1 MIGKPVDAATA
12 AAPADAAAH
21 DPAPAPINAGTPHIS
36 AFGRSFDLPPVGAQ
50 PPFEAAPAQTFP
62 PKPAPLPAPE
72 ASSYGLPSPPAQLP
86 TQANPVGGK
95 PAPGNVLKLGL
106 ASIVKG
112 CPVQDIG
119 IAPDLIPSWVQV
131 SLPKDL
137 VEPQLS
143 SGKVIVTLA
152 DVVNGLDADMRHLI
166 VPAHPSIKVEIP
178 ASEVPTSA
186 GQGAP
191 ERKSGA
197 FSTTP
202 ASPSAGAAGLPQG
215 VPWPFQSTA
224 DPAKATS
231 LPPSLTTGGYPPP
244 IPSSFPPA
252 GNGAVPTFASAAGS
266 PTTPGRFGA
275 ETPPKPATSSP
286 PNGSPMPKM
295 NGVQVARQSDKHSQ
309 MLLRVLLGSEAEDI
323 DAEAV
328 VRLTT
333 SQPGVAA
340 AVCFYDG
347 RPVATSGNGSP
358 EAENFLRQAQ
368 RMHDH
373 VQPLVALT
381 GIEDTETVSV
391 KSDRHMVT
399 FSLQKQVTLG
409 VLHDPLQQEATLRE
423 KVTLIA
429 RELTSLL
436 HAA

>member
-1 MIGKPVDAATA
+1 M
-12 AAPADAAAH
+12 
-21 DPAPAPINAGTPHIS
+21 
-36 AFGRSFDLPPVGAQ
+36 
-50 PPFEAAPAQTFP
+50 
-62 PKPAPLPAPE
+62 
-72 ASSYGLPSPPAQLP
+72 
-86 TQANPVGGK
+86 
-95 PAPGNVLKLGL
+95 
-106 ASIVKG
+106 KG
-112 CPVQDIG
+112 CSVQDIG

-137 VEPQLS
+137 VESQLS

-178 ASEVPTSA
+178 ASEVPNATGSA
-186 GQGAP
+186 VP
-191 ERKSGA
+191 EKKNGA
-197 FSTTP
+197 FPSTPST
-202 ASPSAGAAGLPQG
+202 PSAAAAGLPQG

-224 DPAKATS
+224 DPAKTTS
-231 LPPSLTTGGYPPP
+231 LPPSLTTAGNPPP
-244 IPSSFPPA
+244 IPPSFPPA
-252 GNGAVPTFASAAGS
+252 SNGAVSALASGIGA

-275 ETPPKPATSSP
+275 ETLPKPAPAPASL
-286 PNGSPMPKM
+286 PNGSQMPKM

-429 RELTSLL
+429 RELTGLL